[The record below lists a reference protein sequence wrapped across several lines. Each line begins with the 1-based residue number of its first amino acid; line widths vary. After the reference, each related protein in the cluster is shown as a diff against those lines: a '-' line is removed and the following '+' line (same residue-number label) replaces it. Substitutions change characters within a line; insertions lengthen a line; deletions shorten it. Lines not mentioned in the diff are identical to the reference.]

1 MQEIPHPH
9 KEKAKAII
17 NENKYMVLATSDKE
31 SKPWAS
37 PVFFAHDE
45 RYNFYFLSSINSRHA
60 KNILSNPNV
69 GIAIFDSRQKMG
81 QTEGLQIE
89 AVAGQIGKNS
99 LDKAIEHYCMKAFPN
114 SGSGHSPSERYDP
127 EEYIEPH
134 DLRFFKVSPEK
145 IYIVDI
151 EKRVAV
157 DIF

>member
-114 SGSGHSPSERYDP
+114 SGSGLSPSERYDP

>member
-17 NENKYMVLATSDKE
+17 HENKYMVLATSDKE

-89 AVAGQIGKNS
+89 ALAGQIGKNS

-114 SGSGHSPSERYDP
+114 SGSGLSPSERYNPD
-127 EEYIEPH
+127 EYIEPH

-157 DIF
+157 DIL

>member
-114 SGSGHSPSERYDP
+114 SGSGLSPSERYDP

-157 DIF
+157 DIL